1 MWWSAVARWSAFY
14 TKAAKYLHF
23 AILLLEPRSDID
35 QPFLVVCIINNI
47 HHSQIVDALSDSGAR
62 KQPWSVL
69 MTDDDRLN
77 GTVKGFAMVLIGIV
91 IWIGCAYIRPNILG
105 ISEPAAV
112 GALILV
118 FLSGFVLVL
127 SGTGI
132 VMVKNGLWD

>member
-1 MWWSAVARWSAFY
+1 V
-14 TKAAKYLHF
+14 
-23 AILLLEPRSDID
+23 
-35 QPFLVVCIINNI
+35 
-47 HHSQIVDALSDSGAR
+47 LS
-62 KQPWSVL
+62 
-69 MTDDDRLN
+69 TNDDRLN
-77 GTVKGFAMVLIGIV
+77 GTAKGFAMVLIGIV

>member
-1 MWWSAVARWSAFY
+1 V
-14 TKAAKYLHF
+14 
-23 AILLLEPRSDID
+23 
-35 QPFLVVCIINNI
+35 
-47 HHSQIVDALSDSGAR
+47 LS
-62 KQPWSVL
+62 
-69 MTDDDRLN
+69 TDDDRLS
-77 GTVKGFAMVLIGIV
+77 GTVMGFAMVLVGIA

-105 ISEPAAV
+105 ISAPAAV

>member
-1 MWWSAVARWSAFY
+1 MIR
-14 TKAAKYLHF
+14 KGKHF
-23 AILLLEPRSDID
+23 EPRLGKDLHELRNDID
-35 QPFLVVCIINNI
+35 QLFLAVCIINNI
-47 HHSQIVDALSDSGAR
+47 HHSQTVDALSASGAR

-69 MTDDDRLN
+69 STNDDRLN
-77 GTVKGFAMVLIGIV
+77 GTAKGFAMVLIGIV

-127 SGTGI
+127 TGTGI